1 MATHITVHWDLCKNQ
16 IVVNN
21 LRFVAQWW
29 TLGEGHLLSETVLWD
44 LCRSIYISWPC
55 QPPSTPFNWDLCGS
69 IYEDSWRCNRF
80 NMEPSWGSFDLKPPE
95 KAIQILKREIF
106 IGRLLYSD
114 HFPKYSFDVCH
125 IMLHTKSLQVMPK
138 NTMSVFF
145 LRTLI
150 IMCFNY
156 HYCEEGHWRY
166 YGFSEGNS
174 CFRMQ
179 PASICF
185 PAEGKRKCTRPILG
199 NFIFIAFRT
208 SQRANFFFSLI
219 LYFPEE

>member
-1 MATHITVHWDLCKNQ
+1 MPNLTQLYLTRTRHVAKKAMATHITVHWDLCKNQ

-95 KAIQILKREIF
+95 KEIQMFKREIF
-106 IGRLLYSD
+106 IGRLLHSD

-125 IMLHTKSLQVMPK
+125 IMLHTKSLQVIPK

-145 LRTLI
+145 SGPWL
-150 IMCFNY
+150 
-156 HYCEEGHWRY
+156 
-166 YGFSEGNS
+166 S
-174 CFRMQ
+174 C
-179 PASICF
+179 ASIIIIEKRVTEGMKCF
-185 PAEGKRKCTRPILG
+185 LWGK
-199 NFIFIAFRT
+199 
-208 SQRANFFFSLI
+208 
-219 LYFPEE
+219 